1 MLERLSWALF
11 IRVSLNQTQS
21 YFITMASHKKSK
33 QRNNLKLL
41 RTSALRRNK
50 TWALSTKPIIQV
62 KFPVTDSRQYFLVDF
77 TKIGNFYLK
86 NCFALQN
93 FRTFLCDILRIRRAI
108 CFSFVPVLKALYKVL
123 KILVKHF
130 SNIYV
135 TRE

>member
-1 MLERLSWALF
+1 MADSISSWFHQNWKFLF
-11 IRVSLNQTQS
+11 EEL
-21 YFITMASHKKSK
+21 
-33 QRNNLKLL
+33 
-41 RTSALRRNK
+41 
-50 TWALSTKPIIQV
+50 
-62 KFPVTDSRQYFLVDF
+62 
-77 TKIGNFYLK
+77 
-86 NCFALQN
+86 FALQN